1 MIKFFNANKKDS
13 LKKLESFLSLRKSRQ
28 RSQSSVV
35 KKILLK
41 ALDEKIT
48 SIKNK
53 INDAKKIRE
62 DAYSLLGEIKVKKD
76 NIKKEID
83 EIKKVSENKMKM
95 NLEEMQKKLENQL
108 NRKKNLVEIKIK
120 QIEQEAINEINYKT
134 TFYTIQ
140 TLKKII
146 NIKINDIIH
155 QELIDSALSDFNK
168 N

>member
-1 MIKFFNANKKDS
+1 MIGYLLSDAKFWTAVAFVIFI
-13 LKKLESFLSLRKSRQ
+13 LVTYRP
-28 RSQSSVV
+28 V

-83 EIKKVSENKMKM
+83 EIKKISENKMKI

-140 TLKKII
+140 TLKKMI
-146 NIKINDIIH
+146 NIKINDVIH

>member
-1 MIKFFNANKKDS
+1 M
-13 LKKLESFLSLRKSRQ
+13 
-28 RSQSSVV
+28 
-35 KKILLK
+35 KI
-41 ALDEKIT
+41 
-48 SIKNK
+48 
-53 INDAKKIRE
+53 
-62 DAYSLLGEIKVKKD
+62 
-76 NIKKEID
+76 
-83 EIKKVSENKMKM
+83 

-146 NIKINDIIH
+146 NIKINDVIH

>member
-1 MIKFFNANKKDS
+1 MIGYLLSDAKFWTAVAFVIFI
-13 LKKLESFLSLRKSRQ
+13 LVTYRP
-28 RSQSSVV
+28 V

-83 EIKKVSENKMKM
+83 EIKKISENKMKI

>member
-1 MIKFFNANKKDS
+1 MIGYLLSDAKFWTAVAFVIFI
-13 LKKLESFLSLRKSRQ
+13 LVTYRP
-28 RSQSSVV
+28 V

-62 DAYSLLGEIKVKKD
+62 DADSLLGEIKVKKE

>member
-1 MIKFFNANKKDS
+1 MIGYLLSDAKFWTAVAFVIFI
-13 LKKLESFLSLRKSRQ
+13 LVTYRP
-28 RSQSSVV
+28 V

-83 EIKKVSENKMKM
+83 EIKKISENKMKI

-134 TFYTIQ
+134 TFYKIQ

-146 NIKINDIIH
+146 NIKINDVIH

>member
-1 MIKFFNANKKDS
+1 MIGYLLSDAKFWTAVAFVIFI
-13 LKKLESFLSLRKSRQ
+13 LVTYRP
-28 RSQSSVV
+28 V

-62 DAYSLLGEIKVKKD
+62 DAYSLLGQIKVKKD

-83 EIKKVSENKMKM
+83 EIKKISENKMKI

-146 NIKINDIIH
+146 NIKINDVIH

>member
-1 MIKFFNANKKDS
+1 MIGYLLSDAKFWTAVAFVIFI
-13 LKKLESFLSLRKSRQ
+13 LVTYRP
-28 RSQSSVV
+28 V

-62 DAYSLLGEIKVKKD
+62 DADSLLGEIKVKKE

-83 EIKKVSENKMKM
+83 EIKKISENKIKMK
-95 NLEEMQKKLENQL
+95 LEEMQKKLENQL

>member
-1 MIKFFNANKKDS
+1 MIGYLLSDAKFWTAVAFVIFI
-13 LKKLESFLSLRKSRQ
+13 LVTYRP
-28 RSQSSVV
+28 V

-62 DAYSLLGEIKVKKD
+62 DAYSLLGEIKVKKE

-83 EIKKVSENKMKM
+83 EIKKISENKMKM
-95 NLEEMQKKLENQL
+95 KLEEMQKKLENQL

>member
-1 MIKFFNANKKDS
+1 MIGYLLSDAKFWTAVAFVIFI
-13 LKKLESFLSLRKSRQ
+13 LVTYRP
-28 RSQSSVV
+28 V

-83 EIKKVSENKMKM
+83 EIKKISENKMKM
-95 NLEEMQKKLENQL
+95 KLEEMQKKLENQL

-146 NIKINDIIH
+146 NIKINDVIH

>member
-1 MIKFFNANKKDS
+1 MIGYLLSDAKFWTAVAFVIFI
-13 LKKLESFLSLRKSRQ
+13 LVTYRP
-28 RSQSSVV
+28 V

-62 DAYSLLGEIKVKKD
+62 DAYSLLGEIKVKKE

-83 EIKKVSENKMKM
+83 EIKKISENKMKI

>member
-1 MIKFFNANKKDS
+1 MIGYLLSDAKFWTAVAFVIFI
-13 LKKLESFLSLRKSRQ
+13 LVTYRP
-28 RSQSSVV
+28 V

-146 NIKINDIIH
+146 NIKINDVIH

>member
-1 MIKFFNANKKDS
+1 MIGYLLSDAKFWTAVAFVIFI
-13 LKKLESFLSLRKSRQ
+13 LVTYRP
-28 RSQSSVV
+28 V

-62 DAYSLLGEIKVKKD
+62 DADSLLGEIKVKKE

-83 EIKKVSENKMKM
+83 EIKKISENKMKM
-95 NLEEMQKKLENQL
+95 KLEEMQKKLENQL

>member
-1 MIKFFNANKKDS
+1 MIGYLLSDAKFWTAVAFVI
-13 LKKLESFLSLRKSRQ
+13 FLLVTYRP
-28 RSQSSVV
+28 V

-83 EIKKVSENKMKM
+83 EIKKISENKMKI

-146 NIKINDIIH
+146 NIKINDVIH

>member
-1 MIKFFNANKKDS
+1 MIGYLLSDAKFWTAVAFVIFI
-13 LKKLESFLSLRKSRQ
+13 LVTYRP
-28 RSQSSVV
+28 V

>member
-1 MIKFFNANKKDS
+1 MIGYLLSDAKFWTAVAFVIFI
-13 LKKLESFLSLRKSRQ
+13 LVTYRP
-28 RSQSSVV
+28 V

-62 DAYSLLGEIKVKKD
+62 DADSLLGEIKVKKE

-83 EIKKVSENKMKM
+83 EIKKISENKMKM
-95 NLEEMQKKLENQL
+95 KLEEMQKKLENQL

-146 NIKINDIIH
+146 NIKINDVIH